1 MIFDSLTI
9 KIDTVV
15 GYLKRTSS
23 RIQVFF
29 LVKMLCALAKVS
41 DLSRVL
47 LTSIYNFDLFFCS
60 KNIKVAKSQNVKSY
74 IKCAKC
80 VSSTFQPK
88 QCLA

>member
-15 GYLKRTSS
+15 GYLKRTLS

-29 LVKMLCALAKVS
+29 LVKMLCALAEVS

-47 LTSIYNFDLFFCS
+47 LTSIYNFDLFFAL
-60 KNIKVAKSQNVKSY
+60 K
-74 IKCAKC
+74 
-80 VSSTFQPK
+80 T
-88 QCLA
+88 

>member
-15 GYLKRTSS
+15 GYLKRTLS

-29 LVKMLCALAKVS
+29 LVKMLCALAEVS

-60 KNIKVAKSQNVKSY
+60 KNIKVA
-74 IKCAKC
+74 
-80 VSSTFQPK
+80 
-88 QCLA
+88 